1 MQRKLLIVPTPA
13 EVTEKPNNTKCV
25 QFAAQTAYCAYT
37 NKNNRISKQH
47 NVAQCFSSKSVKKI
61 FLRVFKRHTQI
72 ARCKIEF
79 STTCSAALFLEKKMK
94 PFEEL
99 AFYDDFMFG
108 QIMHDRET
116 CKTVLEILLGIKID
130 RLEYPELQKSV
141 EPFYATKGVRYDVY
155 VEDGKRVYDVEIQNS
170 TEPAIGKRTRFYQSM
185 LDVAAL
191 MRGQSYEEL
200 KESIIIFIC
209 RYDPFQKGIPCYTVE
224 RKCREDGSVQLKDE
238 ATLYI
243 FNCKA
248 YENVENRELSGLLKF
263 IECGEA
269 ETEFT
274 RRLQKM
280 VEIKKEN
287 EGLKTTYLSWS
298 LAEHDAIRK
307 GRAEGMAE
315 GLAAGISK
323 GIREGRANEKLANAR
338 NLLAMKVLTN
348 EQIAQA
354 VGLPLETVE
363 ELADQL

>member
-1 MQRKLLIVPTPA
+1 M
-13 EVTEKPNNTKCV
+13 
-25 QFAAQTAYCAYT
+25 
-37 NKNNRISKQH
+37 SKKFFYVYLKSIH
-47 NVAQCFSSKSVKKI
+47 ILRTVRLNFSG
-61 FLRVFKRHTQI
+61 
-72 ARCKIEF
+72 
-79 STTCSAALFLEKKMK
+79 TCGAALILEKKLK

-248 YENVENRELSGLLKF
+248 YENVENRELSGFLKF
-263 IECGEA
+263 VECGKA
-269 ETEFT
+269 ETDFT

-315 GLAAGISK
+315 GISK
-323 GIREGRANEKLANAR
+323 GERKNKLANAR

-354 VGLPLETVE
+354 VSLPLETVE